1 MTGLKQ
7 VTNPSNILSIISPKN
22 ILIDACYAVSNQP
35 RNQPRNQAELLL
47 ALCLCDYSTAEVL
60 QNVLRGAISTTST
73 VSTTVMHA
81 STDSHTPLRCRL
93 SLGLS
98 ATSNHSITGL
108 LRYLGLAYYV
118 FIALHKRYVLLS
130 KYWTKLRPFSHIPL

>member
-93 SLGLS
+93 SFGLS
-98 ATSNHSITGL
+98 ATFNHSITGL

-118 FIALHKRYVLLS
+118 FIALHKRYVLLRR
-130 KYWTKLRPFSHIPL
+130 YWTKLRPFSHIPL